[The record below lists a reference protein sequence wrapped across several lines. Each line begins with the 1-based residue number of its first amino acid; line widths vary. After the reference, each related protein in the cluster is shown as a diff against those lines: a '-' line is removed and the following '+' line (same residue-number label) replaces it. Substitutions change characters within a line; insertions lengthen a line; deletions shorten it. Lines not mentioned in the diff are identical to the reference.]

1 MKFCLTFMTFHVSLN
16 SYISSAGKIIC
27 GVPQGSILG
36 PLLFLL
42 YINDMPQAVET
53 DLFFY
58 ADDTGLVFQHRDIN
72 KMNEKLNKDFHNIW
86 LYIHFGED
94 KTKCI
99 LFARKQKMKR
109 AGKLEISFNNI
120 EIKQYSSLTY
130 LGCILHNT
138 LSGEAMATKTIKKI
152 NARLKFL
159 HRKNDFLPPDLRRL
173 LCNALI
179 QPHFDYVCSSWF
191 PNLNQKLK
199 KKLQATQNKCIR
211 LCLQLSSRTK
221 LTFQHLEKIN
231 WLPIK
236 ERVHQSILFHVYKSL
251 NNDSPIYMSDMFKTA
266 SQSKTNTRQAYSRL
280 IQPLRKTNM
289 ELNSIS
295 YLGLSLWN
303 KLPENIKHSS
313 SLITFKHKVKEYFLK
328 NLQKLY

>member
-1 MKFCLTFMTFHVSLN
+1 
-16 SYISSAGKIIC
+16 
-27 GVPQGSILG
+27 
-36 PLLFLL
+36 
-42 YINDMPQAVET
+42 MPQAVET
-53 DLFFY
+53 DLFLY
-58 ADDTGLVFQHRDIN
+58 ADDTGLVFQHKDIN
-72 KMNEKLNKDFHNIW
+72 KMNEQLNKDFHNISFW
-86 LYIHFGED
+86 FMDNKLSIHFGED

-99 LFARKQKMKR
+99 LLASKQKIKR
-109 AGKLEISFNNI
+109 AGKLEIPFNNI

-130 LGCILHNT
+130 LGCILDNT
-138 LSGEAMATKTIKKI
+138 LSCEAMATKTIKKI

-159 HRKNDFLPPDLRRL
+159 QRKNDFLTLDLRRL

-199 KKLQATQNKCIR
+199 KKLQTTQNKCIR
-211 LCLQLSSRTK
+211 FCLQ

-236 ERVHQSILFHVYKSL
+236 ERVHQSILSHVYKSF

-266 SQSKTNTRQAYSRL
+266 SQSNINTRQAYSRL

-289 ELNSIS
+289 GLNSI
-295 YLGLSLWN
+295 YLGPSLWN

>member
-1 MKFCLTFMTFHVSLN
+1 MSLN
-16 SYISSAGKIIC
+16 SYMSSAGKIFY

-36 PLLFLL
+36 PFLFLL

-53 DLFFY
+53 DLFLY
-58 ADDTGLVFQHRDIN
+58 VDDTGLVFQHKDIN
-72 KMNEKLNKDFHNIW
+72 KMNEQLNKGFHNIYLW
-86 LYIHFGED
+86 FIDNKLSIHFGED

-99 LFARKQKMKR
+99 LFSSKQKMKR
-109 AGKLEISFNNI
+109 AGKL
-120 EIKQYSSLTY
+120 
-130 LGCILHNT
+130 
-138 LSGEAMATKTIKKI
+138 
-152 NARLKFL
+152 
-159 HRKNDFLPPDLRRL
+159 DFLTPDLRRL
-173 LCNALI
+173 LCKALI
-179 QPHFDYVCSSWF
+179 QKHFDYVCSSWF

-199 KKLQATQNKCIR
+199 KKLQTTQNKCIR
-211 LCLQLSSRTK
+211 FCLQLSSRTR

-236 ERVHQSILFHVYKSL
+236 ERVHQSILSHVHKSL

-266 SQSKTNTRQAYSRL
+266 SQSNVNTRQTYSRL
-280 IQPLRKTNM
+280 IRPLRKTNM
-289 ELNSIS
+289 GLNLIS
-295 YLGLSLWN
+295 YLGPSLWN